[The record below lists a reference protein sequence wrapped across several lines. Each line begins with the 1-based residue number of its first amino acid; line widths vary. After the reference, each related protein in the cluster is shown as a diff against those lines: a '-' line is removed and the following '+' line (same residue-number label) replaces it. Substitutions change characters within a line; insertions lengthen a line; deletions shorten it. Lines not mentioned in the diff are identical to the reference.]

1 MGFQD
6 LLHQVGGQGRFQI
19 IQMGFLFIC
28 NGLAMQH
35 ILLENFTAAIPGHRC
50 WVPILDNDTVS
61 HNDTGILSHEA
72 LLRVSIPLDS
82 NLKPE
87 KCQRFHQPQWQ
98 LLDLNGSSPKAS
110 EPDTEPCVDGWVY
123 EKSTFPATIV
133 TKWDLV
139 CESQALK
146 SVAQFLFMT
155 GTLVGA
161 LVYSHLSDRLG
172 RRRILRWCLLQLA
185 LADTCV
191 VLAPSF
197 PIYCSLRFLSGLST
211 TTIVTN
217 SVLLTLEW
225 SVPRFQATGVT
236 LMTCSYSIGQIILG
250 SLAFAIRE
258 WQTLQLAVSVPLFVL
273 FLSSRWLA
281 ESARW
286 LIFNNKLE
294 EGLKELRQAA
304 RMNGIKNAGE
314 MLTLEELKA
323 TMQEEREEV
332 QNKPSLCDLFN
343 SPTLRKWIQLT
354 SFVKFV
360 NSMSGFGLL
369 FNLQHLG
376 NNVFLI
382 QVLFGITSLIA
393 KGVALWAMRQIGRQK
408 SQVIFKF
415 MLGIAVLVLT
425 FVPQEQPTLR
435 VILAIL
441 GMGAVSATGACAHL
455 HSSELFPTLI
465 RARTS
470 GINIMASGSGAAL
483 SPLLMTL
490 MVYSRPLPWIIYGIA
505 PILAGFA
512 VLLLPETRNR
522 PLPDTIQ
529 DVENLKKD
537 SKKGKDDSC
546 VKVTPF

>member
-6 LLHQVGGQGRFQI
+6 LLHQVGGQGRFQVL
-19 IQMGFLFIC
+19 QLAFLFIS
-28 NGLAMQH
+28 NVLVIQH
-35 ILLENFTAAIPGHRC
+35 LLLENFTAAIPGHRC

-61 HNDTGILSHEA
+61 DNDTGIFSHEA

-98 LLDLNGSSPKAS
+98 LLHLNGTSPKAS

-123 EKSTFPATIV
+123 DKSTFPATIV

-161 LVYSHLSDRLG
+161 LVCSHLSD
-172 RRRILRWCLLQLA
+172 
-185 LADTCV
+185 
-191 VLAPSF
+191 
-197 PIYCSLRFLSGLST
+197 
-211 TTIVTN
+211 
-217 SVLLTLEW
+217 
-225 SVPRFQATGVT
+225 
-236 LMTCSYSIGQIILG
+236 
-250 SLAFAIRE
+250 
-258 WQTLQLAVSVPLFVL
+258 
-273 FLSSRWLA
+273 RWLA

-294 EGLKELRQAA
+294 EGLKELRRAA
-304 RMNGIKNAGE
+304 RMNGIKNARE

-323 TMQEEREEV
+323 TMQEELEEAR
-332 QNKPSLCDLFN
+332 NKPSLCDLFN

-382 QVLFGITSLIA
+382 QVLFGVTSLAA

-408 SQVIFKF
+408 SQVIFTF
-415 MLGIAVLVLT
+415 TLGIALLVLT

-435 VILAIL
+435 MILAIL
-441 GMGAVSATGACAHL
+441 GMGAVSATNACAHL
-455 HSSELFPTLI
+455 HSNELFPTLI

-470 GINIMASGSGAAL
+470 GINVMASGTGAAL
-483 SPLLMTL
+483 APLLMTL
-490 MVYSRPLPWIIYGIA
+490 MIYSRPLPWIIYGVA

-529 DVENLKKD
+529 DVENSTKD
-537 SKKGKDDSC
+537 SKKGKEDSW

>member
-6 LLHQVGGQGRFQI
+6 LLHQVGGQGRFQVL
-19 IQMGFLFIC
+19 QLAFLFIS
-28 NGLAMQH
+28 NVLVIQH
-35 ILLENFTAAIPGHRC
+35 LLLENFTAAIPGHRC

-61 HNDTGILSHEA
+61 DNDTGIFSHEA

-98 LLDLNGSSPKAS
+98 LLHLNGTSPKAS

-123 EKSTFPATIV
+123 DKSTFPATIV

-161 LVYSHLSDRLG
+161 LVCSHLSDRFG
-172 RRRILRWCLLQLA
+172 RRLILRWCLLQLA
-185 LADTCV
+185 VVDTCV

-197 PIYCSLRFLSGLST
+197 PIYCSLRFLAGLST
-211 TTIVTN
+211 TTVITN
-217 SVLLTLEW
+217 SVLLILEW
-225 SVPRFQATGVT
+225 SVPKFQATGVT
-236 LMTCSYSIGQIILG
+236 LTFCSYSIGQIILG

-258 WQTLQLAVSVPLFVL
+258 WQTLQLVVSVPFFVL

-294 EGLKELRQAA
+294 EGLKELRRAA
-304 RMNGIKNAGE
+304 RMNGIKNARE

-323 TMQEEREEV
+323 TMQEELEEAR
-332 QNKPSLCDLFN
+332 NKPSLCDLFN

-382 QVLFGITSLIA
+382 QVLFGVTSLAA

-408 SQVIFKF
+408 SQVIFTF
-415 MLGIAVLVLT
+415 TLGIALLVLT
-425 FVPQEQPTLR
+425 FVPQADPPDD
-435 VILAIL
+435 L
-441 GMGAVSATGACAHL
+441 GHFGNGCCFCHECLCPPAL
-455 HSSELFPTLI
+455 Q
-465 RARTS
+465 RALPHTNQGKNFRNQCH
-470 GINIMASGSGAAL
+470 GQWYRGSLGPSFDDPNDIFTPAAL
-483 SPLLMTL
+483 DHLWSRSHPGWLCCSSP
-490 MVYSRPLPWIIYGIA
+490 S
-505 PILAGFA
+505 
-512 VLLLPETRNR
+512 
-522 PLPDTIQ
+522 
-529 DVENLKKD
+529 
-537 SKKGKDDSC
+537 
-546 VKVTPF
+546 